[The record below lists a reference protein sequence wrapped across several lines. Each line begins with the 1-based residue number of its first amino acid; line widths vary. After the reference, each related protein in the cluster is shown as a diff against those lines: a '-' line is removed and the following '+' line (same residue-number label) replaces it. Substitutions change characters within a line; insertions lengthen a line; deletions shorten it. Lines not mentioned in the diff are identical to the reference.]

1 MTLTEAEQ
9 LIATSPDHR
18 LLRRVPPV
26 EQWVLP
32 DPVGEVRRG
41 LLVDCET
48 TGLDLD
54 ADEVIELAVVPF
66 DYDSAG
72 HVVAVHRDDVL
83 SSYRQPSI
91 SILEESILV
100 HGITDA
106 DVAGHRVDEV
116 ALTSLV
122 ESAGLVIAHNAAFD
136 RPMLEKHWPAFEK
149 KPWACSLK
157 EIDWKLQ
164 GINSSKLDYL
174 LFAQGY
180 FHNGHRALDDALA
193 TLFLL
198 TLELPVAE
206 VPALEVLLESARK
219 PLWKVTAWGASY
231 DRKDLL
237 KRRGYQWD
245 GENKVWSIMTSDH
258 EAESAWLCAE
268 VYGYE
273 RKVDAVK
280 VPAMLRY
287 SRRL

>member
-1 MTLTEAEQ
+1 VTLTEAER
-9 LIATSPDHR
+9 LIEMSDDHR

-26 EQWVLP
+26 ERWTLP
-32 DPVGEVRRG
+32 EPVGEVRRG

-54 ADEVIELAVVPF
+54 TDEVIELAVVPF
-66 DYDSAG
+66 DYDDAG
-72 HVVAVHRDDVL
+72 HVVAVHHMLAL
-83 SSYRQPSI
+83 SSYREPNI

-106 DVAGHRVDEV
+106 DVAGQQVDEV
-116 ALTSLV
+116 ALTQLV
-122 ESAGLVIAHNAAFD
+122 ERASLVIAHNAAFD
-136 RPMLEKHWPAFEK
+136 RPMLEKHWPIFER

-157 EIDWKLQ
+157 EIDWKSE

-174 LFAQGY
+174 LFAQGH

-193 TLFLL
+193 TLFLM
-198 TLELPVAE
+198 TLKLPVAE
-206 VPALEVLLESARK
+206 APAFKVLLESARK
-219 PLWKVTAWGASY
+219 PLWKVAAWNASY

-245 GENKVWSIMTSDH
+245 GEHKVWSIMTDDYT
-258 EAESAWLCAE
+258 EEIAWLCAE
-268 VYGYE
+268 VYGYD

-280 VPAMLRY
+280 VPATLRY
-287 SRRL
+287 SMRC